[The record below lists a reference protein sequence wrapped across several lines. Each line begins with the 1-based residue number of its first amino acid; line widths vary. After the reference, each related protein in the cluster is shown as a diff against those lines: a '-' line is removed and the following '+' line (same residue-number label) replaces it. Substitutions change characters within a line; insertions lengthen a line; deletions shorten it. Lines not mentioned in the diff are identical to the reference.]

1 MPITIIAAAGTYLL
15 MVAGYFLPRI
25 RPLHIAVMLAV
36 IAFDLGMPL
45 YLYTHR
51 NWYHRL
57 IEQEDITSFLVWMH
71 LGLLVGMY
79 VLEAMQ
85 ILTARK
91 MLRGDKAA
99 RTDHRLQAQM
109 LLLARALVI
118 VTGAILANPGEA
130 AASAVAATAVLAIT
144 A

>member
-1 MPITIIAAAGTYLL
+1 MPVTIIAAAISYL
-15 MVAGYFLPRI
+15 
-25 RPLHIAVMLAV
+25 VMLAAFFLHRQRWLHV
-36 IAFDLGMPL
+36 PAMLAMIVFDIAMPF

-57 IEQEDITSFLVWMH
+57 IEQGDITSFLVWMH

-91 MLRGDKAA
+91 ILKGESAA
-99 RTDHRLQAQM
+99 RADHNAQGKM
-109 LLLARALVI
+109 LLFARGLVI
-118 VTGAILANPGEA
+118 FTGAILAD
-130 AASAVAATAVLAIT
+130 
-144 A
+144 